1 LDILLDIPF
10 NVAGNQF
17 LDFMGIVLK
26 IWLAPHRWRSLC
38 IITTAENLSAI
49 QNSVGRKTP
58 RWLESLELR
67 VSRSESYSY
76 SQPSLPFASMP
87 SLKSLVLR
95 GVSLKIPG
103 VSSLVD
109 HLENLDL
116 FATSPALVMQ
126 LAEHFDASS
135 RRTEAISCLRHL
147 SLRSTPPQLHLSSAA
162 FKSYISS
169 LTTLTLGHFHH
180 QDLQSFCRLLCTPLL
195 EELALTNLSRMC
207 WDSFATSLSDESL
220 EFPALRTLKLSF
232 ISECTMH
239 RQFATAFPA
248 LEHLS
253 LLHVDCSPF
262 LSALSQRDS
271 ILWPHLR
278 SLTLNN
284 ADYRTLRLMVEARIA
299 LRCPLVALEV
309 DSPRVA
315 IASTLQWLQNH
326 VKTFKRNRAA

>member
-1 LDILLDIPF
+1 
-10 NVAGNQF
+10 
-17 LDFMGIVLK
+17 
-26 IWLAPHRWRSLC
+26 
-38 IITTAENLSAI
+38 
-49 QNSVGRKTP
+49 
-58 RWLESLELR
+58 
-67 VSRSESYSY
+67 
-76 SQPSLPFASMP
+76 MP

-116 FATSPALVMQ
+116 FATFPRLVMQ

-207 WDSFATSLSDESL
+207 WDSFATSLSDESSSSPPSAPSNCHS
-220 EFPALRTLKLSF
+220 FPNARC
-232 ISECTMH
+232 IGN
-239 RQFATAFPA
+239 
-248 LEHLS
+248 
-253 LLHVDCSPF
+253 SP
-262 LSALSQRDS
+262 
-271 ILWPHLR
+271 PH
-278 SLTLNN
+278 
-284 ADYRTLRLMVEARIA
+284 
-299 LRCPLVALEV
+299 
-309 DSPRVA
+309 SPRWNTSVFSTSTA
-315 IASTLQWLQNH
+315 PVPVSVIAARFNSL
-326 VKTFKRNRAA
+326 AASPQLDSQ